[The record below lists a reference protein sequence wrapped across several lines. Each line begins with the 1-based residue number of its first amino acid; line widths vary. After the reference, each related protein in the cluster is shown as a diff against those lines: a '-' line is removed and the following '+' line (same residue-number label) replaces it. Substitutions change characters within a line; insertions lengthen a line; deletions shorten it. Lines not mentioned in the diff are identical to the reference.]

1 MRPPPLCIL
10 HSLVVRK
17 QQEMELQCL
26 SFTIGV
32 PIFRGWAEQETRICI
47 PVPAVPVQDIWQ
59 ENAVKFVNL
68 WFDFRKDIFPVYSY
82 SESES
87 NSLKSIQRITNFLAF
102 FLPDILYRHCRN
114 RNTNS
119 WFLFRSPPIP
129 SLPPGSDGI
138 PVPDPSQ
145 TFSSIIFPNNIYRH
159 TCYCL
164 SSVKQAVCIV

>member
-68 WFDFRKDIFPVYSY
+68 WIDFREDIFSVHFY

-87 NSLKSIQRITNFLAF
+87 NSPKSIQIQLQILLLF
-102 FLPDILYRHCRN
+102 FCQIFCSGTARTGIQSLGSCSAHPLPIL
-114 RNTNS
+114 
-119 WFLFRSPPIP
+119 LFKQQQEMEQIC
-129 SLPPGSDGI
+129 
-138 PVPDPSQ
+138 V
-145 TFSSIIFPNNIYRH
+145 
-159 TCYCL
+159 CL
-164 SSVKQAVCIV
+164 SRSGGSFPQPRN